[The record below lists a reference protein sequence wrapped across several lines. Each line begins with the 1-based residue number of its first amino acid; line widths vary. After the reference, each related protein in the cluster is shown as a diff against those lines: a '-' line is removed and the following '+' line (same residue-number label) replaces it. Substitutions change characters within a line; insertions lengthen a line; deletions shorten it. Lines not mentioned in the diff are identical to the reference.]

1 MAEQAPPQQPGPQP
15 PPRPRL
21 TGSLPASDDPKA
33 AKLEIMT
40 LVRVDSQVGQT
51 CLRSRFWKDVKRS
64 NLPVQSAHEYS

>member
-1 MAEQAPPQQPGPQP
+1 M
-15 PPRPRL
+15 L
-21 TGSLPASDDPKA
+21 TGSWPASDDPKA

-51 CLRSRFWKDVKRS
+51 CLRSRFWKEVRTS